1 LTMKSGVECEYFL
14 ISPDGNSIADPRDTQ
29 SKPCYDQ
36 SALMRRYDLIKE
48 ICDCMIEM
56 GWGPYQN
63 DHEDANG
70 QFEMNWDYSDCLK
83 TADRHTFFKYMVK
96 TIAEKHG
103 LRATFMPKPFEN
115 LTGNGCHA
123 HISVWDG
130 KKNKFL
136 DNSNNLG
143 LSKMA
148 YNFLG
153 GVIKHASSLSAFFNP
168 TINSYRRINA
178 PPTKSGASWSPSS
191 ISYTGNNRTHMIR
204 IPDPGRFELRL
215 MDGSAN
221 PYLLQ
226 AGVLAAGIN
235 GIRKRVNPGKPL
247 FCNMYTDHK
256 KYPNLKKLPN
266 TLEESLDMLNSN
278 TILKNAFGKD
288 VLNSYLKL
296 KNSEIWKWKNWE
308 ISWSLSKQSSSEKNI
323 KILLVHGFG
332 ASKNHWR
339 HNQDF
344 LGKFSNCFAIDLL
357 GFGKSSQP
365 SALLNYEPDKE
376 NSIKYS
382 FDLWG
387 NQISTFCA
395 EVIKSPV
402 YLVGNSI
409 GGVIA
414 LKAAEILKDN
424 CKGIILIDCAQRT
437 MDDKRLKKSDI
448 LMNLL
453 RPVLK
458 TIVRQRLISNT
469 LFTRAANPKVIKR
482 ILEQAYPSG
491 KNIDKEL
498 IEILYQPS
506 QRKNSKEAF
515 RGFINLFDDYL
526 ATDLFDKVN
535 APIQL
540 IWGEKDPWESLNE
553 AKEWKNKFRN
563 IKRLDVIKNAG
574 HCPHDEEPEE
584 TNKLICE
591 FLQETK

>member
-1 LTMKSGVECEYFL
+1 MPKNLFKIAKEKKIKYFLISFVDLFGVLRSKLVPAHAIKEMQETGAGFAGFAAWLDMTPADADMFGVPDPDSLIQLPWNKEVGWLASDLWMNGKPVEASPRIMLKKQIKKLEKKGLTMKSGVECEYFL

-136 DNSNNLG
+136 DKSNELG

-226 AGVLAAGIN
+226 ASVLAAGIS
-235 GIRKRVNPGKPL
+235 GIKNKIDPGKPL
-247 FCNMYTDHK
+247 NCNMYEDFA
-256 KYPNLKKLPN
+256 KYPNLPKLPDQLDQSLKQLKQNKEMNEAFGDDVINSYIKLRSSEIKEFDNVEKFDKSKPITKWERQN
-266 TLEESLDMLNSN
+266 TL
-278 TILKNAFGKD
+278 
-288 VLNSYLKL
+288 
-296 KNSEIWKWKNWE
+296 
-308 ISWSLSKQSSSEKNI
+308 
-323 KILLVHGFG
+323 
-332 ASKNHWR
+332 
-339 HNQDF
+339 
-344 LGKFSNCFAIDLL
+344 
-357 GFGKSSQP
+357 
-365 SALLNYEPDKE
+365 
-376 NSIKYS
+376 
-382 FDLWG
+382 
-387 NQISTFCA
+387 
-395 EVIKSPV
+395 
-402 YLVGNSI
+402 
-409 GGVIA
+409 
-414 LKAAEILKDN
+414 
-424 CKGIILIDCAQRT
+424 DC
-437 MDDKRLKKSDI
+437 
-448 LMNLL
+448 
-453 RPVLK
+453 
-458 TIVRQRLISNT
+458 
-469 LFTRAANPKVIKR
+469 
-482 ILEQAYPSG
+482 
-491 KNIDKEL
+491 
-498 IEILYQPS
+498 
-506 QRKNSKEAF
+506 
-515 RGFINLFDDYL
+515 
-526 ATDLFDKVN
+526 
-535 APIQL
+535 
-540 IWGEKDPWESLNE
+540 
-553 AKEWKNKFRN
+553 
-563 IKRLDVIKNAG
+563 
-574 HCPHDEEPEE
+574 
-584 TNKLICE
+584 
-591 FLQETK
+591 

>member
-1 LTMKSGVECEYFL
+1 MPKNLFKIAKEKKIKYFLISFVDLFGVLRSKLVPAHAIKDMQETGAGFAGFAAWLDMTPADSDMFGIPDPDSLIQLPWNKEVGWLASDLWMNGKPVDASPRIMLKKQIKKLSKQGLTMKSGVECEYFL
-14 ISPDGNSIADPRDTQ
+14 ISSDGDSIADPRDTQ

-123 HISVWDG
+123 HVSVWDG

-136 DNSNNLG
+136 DKSNNLG

-226 AGVLAAGIN
+226 ASVLAAGIN
-235 GIRKRVNPGKPL
+235 GIKNKIDPGKPL
-247 FCNMYTDHK
+247 NCNMYEDFA
-256 KYPNLKKLPN
+256 KYPNLPKLPDELDQSLKQLKQNKEMNDAFGADVINSYIKLRSTEIKEFNNIERFDKSKPITKWERQN
-266 TLEESLDMLNSN
+266 TL
-278 TILKNAFGKD
+278 
-288 VLNSYLKL
+288 
-296 KNSEIWKWKNWE
+296 
-308 ISWSLSKQSSSEKNI
+308 
-323 KILLVHGFG
+323 
-332 ASKNHWR
+332 
-339 HNQDF
+339 
-344 LGKFSNCFAIDLL
+344 
-357 GFGKSSQP
+357 
-365 SALLNYEPDKE
+365 
-376 NSIKYS
+376 
-382 FDLWG
+382 
-387 NQISTFCA
+387 
-395 EVIKSPV
+395 
-402 YLVGNSI
+402 
-409 GGVIA
+409 
-414 LKAAEILKDN
+414 
-424 CKGIILIDCAQRT
+424 DC
-437 MDDKRLKKSDI
+437 
-448 LMNLL
+448 
-453 RPVLK
+453 
-458 TIVRQRLISNT
+458 
-469 LFTRAANPKVIKR
+469 
-482 ILEQAYPSG
+482 
-491 KNIDKEL
+491 
-498 IEILYQPS
+498 
-506 QRKNSKEAF
+506 
-515 RGFINLFDDYL
+515 
-526 ATDLFDKVN
+526 
-535 APIQL
+535 
-540 IWGEKDPWESLNE
+540 
-553 AKEWKNKFRN
+553 
-563 IKRLDVIKNAG
+563 
-574 HCPHDEEPEE
+574 
-584 TNKLICE
+584 
-591 FLQETK
+591 

>member
-1 LTMKSGVECEYFL
+1 MPKNLFKIAKEKKIKYFLISFVDLFGVLRSKLVPAHAIKEMQETGAGFAGFAAWLDMTPADSDMFGIPDPDSLIQLPWNKEVGWLASDLWMNGKPVDASPRIMLKKQIKKLSKQGLTMKSGVECEYFL
-14 ISPDGNSIADPRDTQ
+14 ISPDGDSIADPRDTQ

-136 DNSNNLG
+136 DKSNNLG

-226 AGVLAAGIN
+226 ASVLAAGIN
-235 GIRKRVNPGKPL
+235 GIKNKIDPGKPL
-247 FCNMYTDHK
+247 NCNMYEDFA
-256 KYPNLKKLPN
+256 KYPNLPKLPDELDQSLKQLKQNKEMNDAFGADVINSYIKLRSTEIKEFNNIERFDKSKPITKWERQN
-266 TLEESLDMLNSN
+266 TL
-278 TILKNAFGKD
+278 
-288 VLNSYLKL
+288 
-296 KNSEIWKWKNWE
+296 
-308 ISWSLSKQSSSEKNI
+308 
-323 KILLVHGFG
+323 
-332 ASKNHWR
+332 
-339 HNQDF
+339 
-344 LGKFSNCFAIDLL
+344 
-357 GFGKSSQP
+357 
-365 SALLNYEPDKE
+365 
-376 NSIKYS
+376 
-382 FDLWG
+382 
-387 NQISTFCA
+387 
-395 EVIKSPV
+395 
-402 YLVGNSI
+402 
-409 GGVIA
+409 
-414 LKAAEILKDN
+414 
-424 CKGIILIDCAQRT
+424 DC
-437 MDDKRLKKSDI
+437 
-448 LMNLL
+448 
-453 RPVLK
+453 
-458 TIVRQRLISNT
+458 
-469 LFTRAANPKVIKR
+469 
-482 ILEQAYPSG
+482 
-491 KNIDKEL
+491 
-498 IEILYQPS
+498 
-506 QRKNSKEAF
+506 
-515 RGFINLFDDYL
+515 
-526 ATDLFDKVN
+526 
-535 APIQL
+535 
-540 IWGEKDPWESLNE
+540 
-553 AKEWKNKFRN
+553 
-563 IKRLDVIKNAG
+563 
-574 HCPHDEEPEE
+574 
-584 TNKLICE
+584 
-591 FLQETK
+591 